1 MQNIQKESLS
11 LRSALQQN
19 GGVSSDVEINWSI
32 ISSLC
37 SGINIINYKK
47 SVDKMDINHM
57 ITYFIKKLS
66 SVVIIYINLKLFYYY
81 QIII

>member
-66 SVVIIYINLKLFYYY
+66 SVVIIYINLKFFYYY